1 MPCTV
6 VYTDVGI
13 TNHKKQNHM
22 KSGPREPK
30 MKDAVDNPTNE
41 SEEQV
46 QQEAPE
52 EVPMDDPTPDE
63 TQ

>member
-1 MPCTV
+1 
-6 VYTDVGI
+6 
-13 TNHKKQNHM
+13 M